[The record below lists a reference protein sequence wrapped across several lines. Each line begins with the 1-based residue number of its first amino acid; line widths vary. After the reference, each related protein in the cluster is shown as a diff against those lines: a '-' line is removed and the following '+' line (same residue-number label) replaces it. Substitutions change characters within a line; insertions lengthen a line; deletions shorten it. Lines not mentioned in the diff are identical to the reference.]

1 MFFRFIC
8 VGSIAL
14 FSVTGAMATS
24 YYVDTAAQFNS
35 CIDKNGASFSTLRAG
50 DRVYLKGG
58 SWDGLVTTLT
68 GSMIDAEAQV
78 NPAIIL
84 ACDANYSP
92 TVGGVIV
99 NGLTAINFKGAGI
112 TFSGVTFS
120 PFSGMKKAGI
130 YNDYSGNDSSAYMI
144 SLDGGSRY
152 MTLTHLKFDHCG
164 RDTVDILNNDHYGAW
179 IYSEGYRHTIQY
191 CEMEGRDFYPND
203 INVSDPTLR
212 KSIRQATVVIYKDA
226 SDLQYGYHSIHHNY
240 FGPRRIPKSGDSRLP
255 TAADGSLAADLSNG
269 WECIRVGNSSFV
281 EVDFNC
287 TVEKNTF
294 YQAIQSVDYQSVASV
309 TVNSGGSNYTSA
321 PTVTFSGG
329 GGTGAA
335 GTATISGGRVTAV
348 TMTSGG
354 SGYTGAP
361 TVSFSAGGGSSASGT
376 AVIGGPDDNTGEPEM
391 ISNKSRRN
399 IYRYNTL
406 LNNCGQLCLR
416 QGDYCTVQGNYFLGG
431 GAYDGNG
438 NIVLTETRNNQMG
451 GVRAFGFGHMIA
463 NNYFYK
469 LTGDGIRSALILGSG
484 ATPTGTLSSL
494 NNGANG
500 AAYETANYAQ
510 VIGNSF
516 IDCKVL
522 TLDNPN
528 SELYPVY
535 GTTFFN
541 NLVYYSA
548 NITGGGLIGN
558 TTAGYGSPLL
568 SDHGGRAAGNYVY
581 SATTSQLGSATALLG
596 STWLS
601 DNFESYALGAPLSTT
616 TSSLLIGVSS
626 GASAAVSGN
635 NGKMMRFYKTSG
647 TSSVEAKYALSTSF
661 GTPRNIGFISFKLQ
675 QSPTIPTFTNA
686 TSTYLDVRLSG
697 NNSDA
702 ISTAVNN
709 FIGLR
714 FYQANPGT
722 MRIYTGNISGGTTT
736 QIGGNSIPADTTSLS
751 IVRIWYNNSSSP
763 ISYVSPSGTSY
774 TLGANSFVLYFGNTL
789 ASPSATGSPLPST
802 VGTASG
808 GNVSNIGKFGFSV
821 GGGNAADFYIDDIY
835 VGDSENVNVISSLA
849 SDNPLL
855 SGTYDVLTVPAGTSP
870 LLGKAPALP
879 IINDTSTTGA
889 AYNLAGTVSTYG
901 ALDMRGLS
909 RPTTGRDIGSYEVEV
924 TGVGNRPLR
933 RMEVGLVA
941 ATYPSAIQINSI
953 THGAAF
959 SQQLSASF
967 GTGTLIWSVIG
978 TLPTG
983 LSLTSGGMLAGTASG
998 GGTYPV
1004 TIRVTDANGSYAE
1017 ISTSLTV
1024 VAPVVA
1030 PVISSSAT
1038 ASGQK
1043 GTAFSYAITASG
1055 SPTSYNATPLP
1066 QGLNFNTSTGTITGT
1081 LAAGGTFSIT
1091 LSATNSGGSGTKTLT
1106 LTISDEFDV
1115 LRLKWRDTL
1124 IADVTSSKTTSSINS
1139 RAVGYQTTVLY
1150 ALTGVKVVNGGTGY
1164 ASVPTVVISGG
1175 GGTGA
1180 TATATITLDG
1190 KVSAITVTSVGS
1202 GYTTTPT
1209 ITVSGGGGSGVITTP
1224 IVAIWSDLPP
1234 AAQTGVSADVASG
1247 NIADSFKR
1255 LEYMAQAYAIPG
1267 CALYQDPTLL
1277 AAITGGLDWLTANV
1291 YTSTGTLF
1299 GNWYDWMV
1307 SAPQSLN
1314 NAAILLLSN
1323 PSALSPTQIAN
1334 YVKAVYNFGPDSV
1347 NQKDYFWWGALTG
1360 ANTSNAA
1367 LTMAIQGI
1375 LLGNN
1380 TTTVT
1385 QFWHDTTDHPI
1396 NPQTDY
1402 VVSGTLLLNEA
1413 QGNLS
1418 GNNPLDFDGK
1428 SVFTKVTS
1436 GDGFYADGSF
1446 IYHYNIPYTGSYG
1459 QELVDNIVILVK
1471 FLAGSNWEI
1480 TDPEVSNLYGWMT
1493 DSFAPLMYHGAMM
1506 DMVRGRAIASSS
1518 SDESKVGARVIA
1530 NIRSVASFAP
1540 TEIATQLSAFADS
1553 PQLSAGQY
1561 QFPSMDRVVAH
1572 RSDFSFGLSMSST
1585 RVGGYE
1591 INTTSPTNLK
1601 GWYTGAGVTY
1611 LYLGNPDTQYMDT
1624 YWATVDWYHLPGT
1637 TADLGA
1643 TPDDAVTDQ
1652 SWVGGAQVGKTC
1664 GVAGM
1669 SEHPAGTE
1677 LYAKKSWFMLDD
1689 EIVCLGAGISCAT
1702 TGQVDTTV
1710 ENRRLAKTGMTAFN
1724 IADTVYSLSAPT
1736 VWANPMTVTT
1746 GNGATWCALEGVA
1759 GYYFPEGASNLQA
1772 QFVSGSG
1779 AWTTINPTDSDSAT
1793 YTEYYLKL
1801 MFKHGANPTA
1811 AKYAYVILP
1820 NRTASST
1827 KSYAANPDVT
1837 ILSNT
1842 EPTSTTSGIQAVK
1855 SKVLGVVAANFWAK
1869 TVGPD
1874 NGGTIDSISVS
1885 KQCSVIVKE
1894 TYNSISVG
1902 VSDPT
1907 QSNTGTIVVTLS
1919 GRASLGTLSTDS
1931 GVTVTANN
1939 PITLSV
1945 NVNGSKG
1952 KSFNASFTVAAAP
1965 VIASSLNIAG
1975 STGTTFSYQI
1985 TSDNS
1990 DATYEAS
1997 GLPAGLVC
2005 SPSGLI
2011 SGKPTESGTFFTT
2024 LAATSIGRTGHATLT
2039 LQISDS
2045 LTITSNSSLAA
2056 LTGKPL
2062 TYQITSDAL
2071 QATYTTGTLPSGLL
2085 LNGSGLIYGTPTVSG
2100 TYTTT
2105 LYVSNPDGGTGRTAL
2120 RIQVGSSLSNLSTT
2134 YKATTAWVCPAN
2146 VTAVQVEA
2154 WGAGG
2159 AGGSAQRV
2167 GASGTVQYGGGGA
2180 GGAYAKV
2187 TRYPVV
2193 PGSTYYI
2200 NVGTC
2205 ASNTSSA
2212 AGTAIAGGDSWF
2224 SSSNSSSGL
2233 ILAKG
2238 GAGGTNAIGNTTTT
2252 AYATGGTGS
2261 TSGSIGNVLY
2271 AGGSGANGS
2280 QTNATGF
2287 GGAGG
2292 GGSGAGSS
2300 TNGTTTTN
2308 CVGATAPL
2316 GGGNGGTGPTTG
2328 SLSGTDGFAPGGG
2341 GAGSRNS
2348 SGTVTA
2354 GASGGPGQII
2364 LTVQSIAKADQTI
2377 TGLGA
2382 TDTKTYGS
2390 ADYTLSVTKGASG
2403 SSLTFGSSKTGVAT
2417 IDETGLV
2424 HITGAGETTITVNQA
2439 ADDNYNAATA
2449 VTQTL
2454 TVTQSGT
2461 TFDSW
2466 IGKMTSAMT
2475 STQFSLTAVVRTD
2488 VVITPET
2495 SSDLSGPWSPSSP
2508 VITTSIAADQ
2518 SGLDAGFVRKVYTF
2532 DRGSDRARFIRL
2544 KAVYTQ

>member
-1 MFFRFIC
+1 M
-8 VGSIAL
+8 
-14 FSVTGAMATS
+14 GAMATS

-35 CIDKNGASFSTLRAG
+35 CTDKSGASFSTLRAG

-58 SWDGLVTTLT
+58 SWDGLVSALT
-68 GSMIDAEAQV
+68 GSMTDAEAQA

-120 PFSGMKKAGI
+120 PYSGMKKAGI

-164 RDTVDILNNDHYGAW
+164 RDTVDYLNNDHYGSW
-179 IYSEGYRHTIQY
+179 IYMEGYRHTIQY

-240 FGPRRIPKSGDSRLP
+240 FGPRRIPKSSDPRLP

-329 GGTGAA
+329 GGSGAA
-335 GTATISGGRVTAV
+335 GTVMISGGRVTAV

-406 LNNCGQLCLR
+406 LNNYGQLCLR

-469 LTGDGIRSALILGSG
+469 LNGDGIRSALILGSG

-558 TTAGYGSPLL
+558 ITAGYGSPLL

-581 SATTSQLGSATALLG
+581 SATTSQLGSATALFG

-601 DNFESYALGAPLSTT
+601 DNFESYALGAPLSTA
-616 TSSLLIGVSS
+616 TSSLLIGVNS
-626 GASAAVSGN
+626 GTSGAVSGN
-635 NGKMMRFYKTSG
+635 SGKMMRYYKLNG
-647 TSSVEAKYALSTSF
+647 TSSIEAKYALSGGF
-661 GTPRNIGFISFKLQ
+661 AIPRNIGFISFKLQ
-675 QSPTIPTFTNA
+675 QSPSIPTFTTAAN
-686 TSTYLDVRLSG
+686 TYLDVRLSG
-697 NNSDA
+697 NNSDG
-702 ISTAVNN
+702 ISTAANN

-722 MRIYTGNISGGTTT
+722 MRIYTGNSSGGAAT
-736 QIGGNSIPADTTSLS
+736 QIGGNSIPADTTS
-751 IVRIWYNNSSSP
+751 IGTVRIWYNNSSSP
-763 ISYVSPSGTSY
+763 ISYVSPSGISY

-789 ASPSATGSPLPST
+789 ASPSATGSPLPAT

-835 VGDSENVNVISSLA
+835 VGDSENVNVISSLS

-870 LLGKAPALP
+870 LLGKASTLP
-879 IINDTSTTGA
+879 SINDTSASVSSTGTPFD
-889 AYNLAGTVSTYG
+889 LAGTVNTYG
-901 ALDMRGLS
+901 TLDMRGLS
-909 RPTTGRDIGSYEVEV
+909 RPLTGRDIGNYEVEAI
-924 TGVGNRPLR
+924 GVGNRPLR

-941 ATYPSAIQINSI
+941 ATYPSGIQISSI
-953 THGAAF
+953 TQGVAF

-967 GTGTLIWSVIG
+967 GTGTLSWSVIG

-983 LSLTSGGMLAGTASG
+983 LSFTSGGLLSGTASG

-1017 ISTSLTV
+1017 MSTSLIV

-1043 GTAFSYAITASG
+1043 GTAFSYTITASD

-1066 QGLNFNTSTGTITGT
+1066 DGLSVNSSTGAITGT
-1081 LAAGGTFSIT
+1081 PAVGGTFSVTI
-1091 LSATNSGGSGTKTLT
+1091 SARNSGGSGTKTLT
-1106 LTISDEFDV
+1106 LTISDEFDA
-1115 LRLKWRDTL
+1115 LRLKWRTTL
-1124 IADVTSSKTTSSINS
+1124 TDDVKSSKTTDSINTRS
-1139 RAVGYQTTVLY
+1139 SGYQTTMLY
-1150 ALTGVKVVNGGTGY
+1150 ALTGVKVVIGGSGY
-1164 ASVPTVVISGG
+1164 TSVPTVAISGG

-1180 TATATITLDG
+1180 TATATIATG
-1190 KVSAITVTSVGS
+1190 RVAAITVTTMGS

-1209 ITVSGGGGSGVITTP
+1209 ITVSGGGGSGVIATP

-1255 LEYMAQAYAIPG
+1255 LEYMAQAYAISG
-1267 CALYQDPTLL
+1267 CALYQNPSLL
-1277 AAITGGLDWLTANV
+1277 AAITGGLDWLTSNV

-1299 GNWYDWMV
+1299 GNWYDWEV

-1323 PSALSPTQIAN
+1323 PSSLSPTQIAN

-1385 QFWHDTTDHPI
+1385 RFWHNTASHPV

-1413 QGNLS
+1413 KGNLS
-1418 GNNPLDFDGK
+1418 GANPLDWSGD
-1428 SVFTKVTS
+1428 SVFTTVTS

-1459 QELVDNIVILVK
+1459 QELVDNIVILLK
-1471 FLAGSNWEI
+1471 FLADSNWEI
-1480 TDPEVSNLYGWMT
+1480 TDPEVTNVYAWMT
-1493 DSFAPLMYHGAMM
+1493 NSFEPLMYHGYMM

-1530 NIRSVASFAP
+1530 NIRSVAAFAP
-1540 TEIATQLSAFADS
+1540 TAIATQLLAFADS
-1553 PQLSAGQY
+1553 PQVATGQY

-1572 RSDFSFGLSMSST
+1572 RTGFSFGLSMSST

-1601 GWYTGAGVTY
+1601 GWYTGAGATY
-1611 LYLGNPDTQYMDT
+1611 LHLDNPDTQYMDT

-1643 TPDDAVTDQ
+1643 TPDYAVTDQ
-1652 SWVGGAQVGKTC
+1652 SWVGGAQVSKTY

-1689 EIVCLGAGISCAT
+1689 KIVCLGAGITCTS
-1702 TGQVDTTV
+1702 GGVVDTTV
-1710 ENRRLAKTGMTAFN
+1710 ENRRLGKTGTTAFS
-1724 IADTVYSLSAPT
+1724 IADTVYSLFAPT
-1736 VWANPMTVTT
+1736 VWANPVTVSAGTSP
-1746 GNGATWCALEGVA
+1746 TWCALDGVA
-1759 GYYFPEGASNLQA
+1759 GYYFPNGASNLQA
-1772 QFVSGSG
+1772 QFTSGSG
-1779 AWTTINPTDSDSAT
+1779 AWTTINPTDSDSAA
-1793 YTEYYLKL
+1793 YTDYYLKIL
-1801 MFKHGANPTA
+1801 FKHGANPTA

-1827 KSYAANPDVT
+1827 KAYAANPDVT
-1837 ILSNT
+1837 IISNT
-1842 EPTSTTSGIQAVK
+1842 EPTGTTSGIQAVK
-1855 SKVLGVVAANFWAK
+1855 SPILRVLAANFWAK

-1902 VSDPT
+1902 VADPT

-1919 GRASLGTLSTDS
+1919 GRASLGTLSADS
-1931 GVTVTANN
+1931 DVKVTGSN

-1952 KSFNASFTVAAAP
+1952 KSFNASFTVAPIP
-1965 VIASSLNIAG
+1965 V
-1975 STGTTFSYQI
+1975 F
-1985 TSDNS
+1985 
-1990 DATYEAS
+1990 
-1997 GLPAGLVC
+1997 
-2005 SPSGLI
+2005 
-2011 SGKPTESGTFFTT
+2011 
-2024 LAATSIGRTGHATLT
+2024 
-2039 LQISDS
+2039 
-2045 LTITSNSSLAA
+2045 TSNDNMVGIN
-2056 LTGKPL
+2056 GKPL
-2062 TYQITSDAL
+2062 SFQVA
-2071 QATYTTGTLPSGLL
+2071 A
-2085 LNGSGLIYGTPTVSG
+2085 NGSP
-2100 TYTTT
+2100 T
-2105 LYVSNPDGGTGRTAL
+2105 LYGAVGLPDGLSINTATGVISGSPTKNGSFMVTLSAANSAGTAYANLNLTVAATA
-2120 RIQVGSSLSNLSTT
+2120 SNIAFPYNSSTT
-2134 YKATTAWVCPAN
+2134 WTCPAN

-2159 AGGSAQRV
+2159 AGGSAQRL
-2167 GASGTVQYGGGGA
+2167 GASGPVQYGGGGA
-2180 GGAYAKV
+2180 GGTYAKV
-2187 TRYPVV
+2187 TSYPVV

-2205 ASNTSSA
+2205 ASNTSSV

-2224 SSSNSSSGL
+2224 NSSDSPSGP

-2238 GAGGTNAIGNTTTT
+2238 GAGGINAIGNTTTS
-2252 AYATGGTGS
+2252 AYATGGAGS
-2261 TSGSIGNVLY
+2261 TSGCVGNVLY
-2271 AGGSGANGS
+2271 AGGSGANGIS
-2280 QTNATGF
+2280 GF
-2287 GGAGG
+2287 SGG
-2292 GGSGAGSS
+2292 GGSGAGYAV
-2300 TNGTTTTN
+2300 NGVSATSN
-2308 CVGATAPL
+2308 VGATAPA

-2354 GASGGPGQII
+2354 GASGGTGQIV
-2364 LTVQSIAKADQTI
+2364 LTVQATAKVSQTI
-2377 TGLGA
+2377 TFGLDSA
-2382 TDTKTYGS
+2382 TAKVGDI
-2390 ADYTLSVTKGASG
+2390 ARTLIATSSSGLLITLAS
-2403 SSLTFGSSKTGVAT
+2403 SDPNVAT
-2417 IDETGLV
+2417 ITSGNTLNIV
-2424 HITGAGETTITVNQA
+2424 GAGT
-2439 ADDNYNAATA
+2439 ATLTA
-2449 VTQTL
+2449 TQTGDGNYEAAMPVSVSL
-2454 TVTQSGT
+2454 MVSAASSGT
-2461 TFDSW
+2461 TFASW
-2466 IGKMTSAMT
+2466 SGSAVVTSDLVYKYAFGAADKNSAEQKMTSSIVNGKLT
-2475 STQFSLTAVVRTD
+2475 LTAVVRTD
-2488 VVITPET
+2488 DSKLVITPKSA
-2495 SSDLSGPWSPSSP
+2495 SSLSGTWSATDPLIS
-2508 VITTSIAADQ
+2508 VVNAADQ
-2518 SGLDAGFVRKVYTF
+2518 TGLGTGLVRKVCSVE
-2532 DRGSDRARFIRL
+2532 RGTDSKQFL
-2544 KAVYTQ
+2544 KLEAVYTP